1 MELFILPAALRL
13 GSVGVAGRKLHFHF
27 AFLSFHFSPLGS
39 SASHLPGFLH
49 FSPGEGHRPRI
60 LAEENYPGLFSHFLS
75 LNPVLKWQRITR
87 IPTDGGVNTTEIG
100 KKGPE
105 ERCKGVIGFS
115 ELPFAFS
122 ETTLRSR
129 GTAISWTSVSASS
142 WPAPYVL
149 VITTLKEFVIVKWIW
164 HFTPDCFQKKTW
176 EILFLALHGDYGK
189 LCSWWGNPSLPDT
202 NWPKYI
208 IYQHCSA
215 SSIWINSRLTPSVAV
230 TASLFYFFRGLACDI
245 RTIRGLCSSAL
256 PMTDMCLGHGRFRDL
271 TPEPS
276 RAWC

>member
-1 MELFILPAALRL
+1 MELFILPADLRL
-13 GSVGVAGRKLHFHF
+13 VSVGVAGRKLHFHF

-39 SASHLPGFLH
+39 SASHLPSFLH

-100 KKGPE
+100 QKGPE
-105 ERCKGVIGFS
+105 EWRKGVIGFS
-115 ELPFAFS
+115 EFPFAFS
-122 ETTLRSR
+122 DTTLSSR

-176 EILFLALHGDYGK
+176 ENFYLVSCLTRRLWETLLLMRQPQPAWHKLTQIHNIPALQCIFHLNQLTTDAFSCRHGFSILFFSRGGLWY
-189 LCSWWGNPSLPDT
+189 PS
-202 NWPKYI
+202 
-208 IYQHCSA
+208 H
-215 SSIWINSRLTPSVAV
+215 
-230 TASLFYFFRGLACDI
+230 
-245 RTIRGLCSSAL
+245 
-256 PMTDMCLGHGRFRDL
+256 
-271 TPEPS
+271 
-276 RAWC
+276 